1 MLFLFC
7 CVTEVSSE
15 YLATFLANRDSCV
28 SHQPFCQPRPLTLMV
43 SRFRINR
50 LIGRDIFSIA
60 DSHWL
65 PCIKG
70 HCVVMLS
77 AEWWETWGWQLS
89 ICTIDS
95 QWNCSSIAVKYTWVS
110 SNGQN
115 TAHIGIFSSFYI
127 FMFFFITLI
136 FFLWIL
142 VIVRCDWFYCAFVV
156 LLYSYTVE
164 CVESAFLIFIKTSF
178 FLYWNQMQP
187 FIQLSL
193 APIWIWLS
201 DVRQEFKLCDSLSI
215 WFSFV
220 IVVYFSVL
228 EFFLW

>member
-1 MLFLFC
+1 MRNLRMTALH
-7 CVTEVSSE
+7 
-15 YLATFLANRDSCV
+15 L
-28 SHQPFCQPRPLTLMV
+28 H
-43 SRFRINR
+43 
-50 LIGRDIFSIA
+50 
-60 DSHWL
+60 HWL
-65 PCIKG
+65 TVKLQLHCSQVHVG
-70 HCVVMLS
+70 H
-77 AEWWETWGWQLS
+77 Q
-89 ICTIDS
+89 
-95 QWNCSSIAVKYTWVS
+95 QWSKHGTHRYLF
-110 SNGQN
+110 QFL
-115 TAHIGIFSSFYI
+115 HIYV
-127 FMFFFITLI
+127 FFITLI
-136 FFLWIL
+136 FFFWIL

-164 CVESAFLIFIKTSF
+164 CVESAFLIFIKTGF

-228 EFFLW
+228 EFFCDKLVYFSE